1 VTIFHPIALPQ
12 NTPERLLK
20 MIHFDEFMKE
30 IDKCLISKLGLSSN
44 DIADAP
50 WREWFEDEMEVECCC
65 ALALYDY
72 NEISFEMLET
82 IGLGEYI

>member
-12 NTPERLLK
+12 NTPERLSK